1 MPTKK
6 HEDQIDLLIPIIIG
20 VGAATASVLIISVV
34 VLHFWVGW
42 DLPFIAISN
51 HESAAYWGQ
60 IGDFVGGLLNPVL
73 SFVALMAVLYSV
85 RMQRKELQLARGDAR
100 ENYRVQIQQRQNFER
115 QNFEAVFFR
124 LLEIHARLVNE
135 LRIIIPLGYE
145 DRTEVFQGRDAFEHI
160 GNRLK
165 TRARTTDECVNKV
178 LQSVGSFE
186 TFHSRKC
193 AHYFRNFYQILK
205 HVESFGI
212 DPLKMN
218 RKYSFLFIRQLLQQY
233 KAQRIY
239 ANILRAQLDTN
250 ELRVLFLNCLTTNG
264 AGLKYYV
271 ERYSMLKHFDPLTFE
286 HVPDTRY
293 CFFDGLAFADGEEIR
308 PEMLRDHYESVHK
321 DSDMSASNS

>member
-1 MPTKK
+1 MPIKK
-6 HEDQIDLLIPIIIG
+6 NEDQIDVLIPVVIG
-20 VGAATASVLIISVV
+20 VGAAASTFLITTVV

-135 LRIIIPLGYE
+135 LRVISPGSY
-145 DRTEVFQGRDAFEHI
+145 DAQDAVFQGRDAFEYL
-160 GNRLK
+160 GARLR
-165 TRARTTDECVNKV
+165 TQARTTDECVTHV
-178 LQSVGSFE
+178 TQAASSFE
-186 TFHSRKC
+186 RFHSNKC

-218 RKYSFLFIRQLLQQY
+218 RRYSFLFVRQLLQQY

-271 ERYSMLKHFDPLTFE
+271 ERYSMLKHFDQMTFE
-286 HVPDTRY
+286 HVPDIRY

-308 PEMLRDHYESVHK
+308 PEMLREHYEYMHK
-321 DSDMSASNS
+321 DSEV